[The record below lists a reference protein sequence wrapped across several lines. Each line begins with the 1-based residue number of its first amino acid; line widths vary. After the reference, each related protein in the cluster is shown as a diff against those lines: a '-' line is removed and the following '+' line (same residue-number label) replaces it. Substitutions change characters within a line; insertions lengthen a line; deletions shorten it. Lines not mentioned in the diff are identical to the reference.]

1 MSPVEQYGG
10 TEPAIEVHDM
20 ASLIVTSG
28 KQEGDY
34 YPLGRRT
41 NVIGR
46 DEALPIQILDNMVS
60 RKHLQIRFDPN
71 TNQYCA
77 FDMKSRNG
85 VYVNN
90 RRIEGET
97 ALTDGDV
104 ILVGLTSLLFTDK
117 DFKDKDSALLHYKK
131 VGERMRV
138 TAYSPRE
145 VDPEPVR
152 PGETGHPVSQ

>member
-1 MSPVEQYGG
+1 
-10 TEPAIEVHDM
+10 M
-20 ASLIVTSG
+20 ASLIVMSG

-46 DEALPIQILDNMVS
+46 DEALPIQVLDNMVS
-60 RKHLQIRFDPN
+60 RKHLQIRFDSN
-71 TNQYCA
+71 ANRYFA

-85 VYVNN
+85 VFINN
-90 RRIEGET
+90 HKIDGERP
-97 ALTDGDV
+97 LKDGDV
-104 ILVGLTSLLFTDK
+104 ILIGLTSLLFADK

-138 TAYSPRE
+138 TSYAPDE
-145 VDPEPVR
+145 IQQGPVG
-152 PGETGHPVSQ
+152 PGETGHPIKR

>member
-1 MSPVEQYGG
+1 
-10 TEPAIEVHDM
+10 M
-20 ASLIVTSG
+20 ASLIITSG
-28 KQEGDY
+28 KKEGDY

-60 RKHLQIRFDPN
+60 RKHLQIRYDEA
-71 TNQYCA
+71 TGKYTA

-90 RRIEGET
+90 EKVEGEREL
-97 ALTDGDV
+97 ADGDV
-104 ILVGLTSLLFTDK
+104 LLVGLTSLLFTES
-117 DFKDKDSALLHYKK
+117 DFKDKDSALLHYKQ

-138 TAYSPRE
+138 TAYGPQDFEHMPGVGGPTRQ
-145 VDPEPVR
+145 
-152 PGETGHPVSQ
+152 GETGHPIR